1 MFVAIAK
8 FSGIT
13 VFLTYFRLAEN
24 THLSTAQ
31 TAQGARTFGVIR
43 PKINKKLSIMAD
55 LVKRQHFVPRTYL
68 KHFAVA
74 KGQEYLISVLPS
86 NEETVDKIFESNIK
100 NIAVER
106 NLYTLPGET
115 VEQKMAV
122 EKFYSDEFEQHY
134 NTIYDIL
141 VDPNKNKIS
150 QAERDLII
158 STVVTMYYRTTKW
171 INASRGLMNRVF
183 DQVFLLC
190 QQTGK
195 DYFTFEGEKI
205 SIAGRTLEEFTKD
218 YNDQQQPDMIL
229 TQLEVALK
237 LIPLRLKNDAIMVV
251 KLDEENGDEFIT
263 SDNPVIASNLS
274 ERRFM
279 PFDPKNTLKL
289 PLDNKHMLMLIPE
302 GIAGQEDLIFRRTTK
317 SAFSTMDRLVGNF
330 EQMNNSEK
338 FIFGS
343 NRALKSYLK
352 TKKETEDPI
361 QEEDKK
367 LESMADFLKRIDEL
381 KK

>member
-1 MFVAIAK
+1 
-8 FSGIT
+8 
-13 VFLTYFRLAEN
+13 
-24 THLSTAQ
+24 
-31 TAQGARTFGVIR
+31 
-43 PKINKKLSIMAD
+43 MAD

-134 NTIYDIL
+134 NAIYNIF
-141 VDPNKNKIS
+141 VDPKKNKIS

-183 DQVFLLC
+183 DQIFLLC

-205 SIAGRTLEEFTKD
+205 SIAGRTLEEFTKE
-218 YNDQQQPDMIL
+218 YNDQRQPGMIL

-274 ERRFM
+274 EQRFM

-289 PLDNKHMLMLIPE
+289 PLDNKHLLMLIPE
-302 GIAGQEDLIFRRTTK
+302 GITGQEDLIFRRTAK
-317 SAFSTMDRLVGNF
+317 SAFSTMDKLVGNF

-343 NRALKSYLK
+343 NTALKSYLK